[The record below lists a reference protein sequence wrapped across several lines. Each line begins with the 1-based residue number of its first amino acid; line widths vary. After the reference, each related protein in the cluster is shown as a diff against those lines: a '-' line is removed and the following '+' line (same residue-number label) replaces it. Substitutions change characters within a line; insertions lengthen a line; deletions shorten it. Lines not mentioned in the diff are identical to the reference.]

1 MLTRRAKGQKP
12 CPALSF
18 HNGEQG
24 FLALQITT
32 KTLKE
37 RAVFHP
43 PAVPGGAAAP
53 ASLGVA
59 R

>member
-43 PAVPGGAAAP
+43 PP
-53 ASLGVA
+53 L
-59 R
+59 